1 MSRVTIR
8 TSQTVNQLDGEL
20 YSGFLDNVHSFLD
33 SYFAV
38 RHVTLSLGD
47 NPESESKKE
56 STDPAD
62 CVSFSFSGGDWL
74 TIANTSSE
82 CLKVKFLNPGV
93 FGITETVVKGGCSAT
108 LRVDESIEAIDFC
121 DQPGR
126 DTPQLITVEPPIE
139 SKDD

>member
-1 MSRVTIR
+1 MSGLTIR
-8 TSQTVNQLDGEL
+8 SSHTVNQLDEEL
-20 YSGFLDNVHSFLD
+20 FSEFLDTVHSFLNT
-33 SYFAV
+33 YFAV
-38 RHVTLSLGD
+38 RHVTVSVGSK
-47 NPESESKKE
+47 PERESA
-56 STDPAD
+56 DPAGSG
-62 CVSFSFSGGDWL
+62 SFSFSGGDWL